1 MLKQGIGLLV
11 FCVSS
16 QVFSADIVVTT
27 PDDIVKADNVCSL
40 REAIEYVNKGMPEA
54 GYNGCGGK
62 DVSENIILSNIEYK
76 LNSQI
81 TISKSLNLRTRYD
94 SSPTEN
100 MLGRKNAVIK
110 MTVQDRIFT
119 IDRSLIAQPAEE
131 KDNLIKVSL
140 SEITLNGCDAAV
152 CKDQGGLIY
161 NKEIFSMELGQLLN
175 GKAREGGA
183 IYNAGAYEKDKILST
198 VSIQKSLLQGNKAEQ
213 GGVIYSEIPQYS
225 IAQSVIRDNEVSNSN
240 ATLFY
245 ARDGFDEE
253 TSKSLG
259 TFFGRGISNSTIFN
273 NSGYIIRVMDGM
285 TINNVTM
292 VLNKMGLILDAPFKQ
307 GVIANSILAKNGAE
321 DCKVINGG
329 SAEKISNNLYSVG
342 CEGQQSQAL
351 GNANLIASSA
361 AEGECDITSDGILC
375 PFKQAEGVIMGYFRP
390 RLLATYRTIVDSP
403 IVNKGPAFR
412 SGLLSCSGVVDQ
424 RGIVRS
430 TDPELCDRGAI
441 ELKVD
446 REASNNIGADIFY
459 GQTGKMSIA
468 DQLADGELISPSQ
481 CQVLFGDAPN
491 NQTWQSGCM
500 KIVQTNTSSKGT
512 TQINQEGEVTYVPNG
527 NWHGSDEFK
536 ILVVTTTTRFND
548 SSNPYIEIP
557 TKVVQSPENSFKDYK
572 VKTSGGSYGFG
583 GLWVLL
589 GLIALRRLKKQ

>member
-1 MLKQGIGLLV
+1 MLKQGLGLLI

-16 QVFSADIVVTT
+16 QVFCANIVVTT
-27 PDDIVKADNVCSL
+27 TEDVVKADNECSL
-40 REAIEYVNKGMPEA
+40 REAVEYVNRDMPEA

-62 DVSENIILSNIEYK
+62 EASENIILSNAEYK

-81 TISKSLNLRTRYD
+81 SISRSLNLRTQYD

-110 MTVQDRIFT
+110 MVGQDRIFN
-119 IDRSLIAQPAEE
+119 IDRSLVAQKPDE
-131 KDNLIKVSL
+131 KDNLIQVSL
-140 SEITLNGCDAAV
+140 FEITLNGCDAAV

-161 NKEIFSMELGQLLN
+161 NKEILSIELAQLLN

-183 IYNAGAYEKDKILST
+183 VYNAGAYEKDKVLST
-198 VSIQKSLLQGNKAEQ
+198 VSIQKSLLQGNKAQQ
-213 GGVIYSEIPQYS
+213 GAVIYSDIPQYS
-225 IAQSVIRDNEVSNSN
+225 IAQSIIRDNEVSGAN
-240 ATLFY
+240 AALFY
-245 ARDGFDEE
+245 ARDGFNEE

-273 NSGYIIRVMDGM
+273 NSGYIVRVMDGM

-292 VLNKMGLILDAPFKQ
+292 ILNKMGLILDAPFKQ
-307 GVIANSILAKNGAE
+307 AVIANSILAKNGTE
-321 DCKVINGG
+321 DCKVVNGG

-342 CEGQQSQAL
+342 CEGTQSQLL
-351 GNANLIASSA
+351 GNTNLIASTS
-361 AEGECDITSDGILC
+361 AEGQCDIASDGILC
-375 PFKQAEGVIMGYFRP
+375 PFKQAEGVVLGYFRP
-390 RLLATYRTIVDSP
+390 RLLATDRTIADSI
-403 IVNKGPAFR
+403 IVNKGPTLN
-412 SGLLSCSGVVDQ
+412 SGLLSCSGIDQ
-424 RGIVRS
+424 RGTVRS
-430 TDPELCDRGAI
+430 SNPELCDRGAI

-446 REASNNIGADIFY
+446 RQSTNNIGADIFY

-481 CQVLFGDAPN
+481 CQTLFGNAPN

-512 TQINQEGEVTYVPNG
+512 TRINQEGEVTYVPNG

-557 TKVVQSPENSFKDYK
+557 TKVVQSPENNFEDYK
-572 VKTSGGSYGFG
+572 VKTSGGGYGLG
-583 GLWVLL
+583 GLMVLL
-589 GLIALRRLKKQ
+589 GLIALRRLKK

>member
-1 MLKQGIGLLV
+1 MLKHGIGLFI

-27 PDDIVKADNVCSL
+27 TDDIVKADNACSL
-40 REAIEYVNKGMPEA
+40 REAIEYVNKGMPEV

-62 DVSENIILSNIEYK
+62 DASENIILSNAEYK

-81 TISKSLNLRTRYD
+81 NISRTLNLRARYD

-110 MTVQDRIFT
+110 MAGQDRIFN
-119 IDRSLIAQPAEE
+119 IDRSLVAHPPEE
-131 KDNLIKVSL
+131 KDNLIQVSL
-140 SEITLNGCDAAV
+140 FEITLNGCDAAV

-161 NKEIFSMELGQLLN
+161 NKEILSIELGQLLN

-183 IYNAGAYEKDKILST
+183 IYNAGRYEKDKILSS
-198 VSIQKSLLQGNKAEQ
+198 VSIQKSLLQGNKAQQ
-213 GGVIYSEIPQYS
+213 GGVVYSEIPQYT
-225 IAQSVIRDNEVSNSN
+225 IAQSVIRDNEASSSN
-240 ATLFY
+240 AALFY

-273 NSGYIIRVMDGM
+273 NSGYIVRVMDGM
-285 TINNVTM
+285 TINNITM
-292 VLNKMGLILDAPFKQ
+292 ILNKMGLILDAPFKQ
-307 GVIANSILAKNGAE
+307 GIIANSILAKNGLE

-329 SAEKISNNLYSVG
+329 SAEKISNNLYSAG
-342 CEGQQSQAL
+342 CEGSQSQVL
-351 GNANLIASSA
+351 GNTNLIASIA
-361 AEGECDITSDGILC
+361 VEGECDIASDGILC
-375 PFKQAEGVIMGYFRP
+375 PFKQAEGVLLGYFRP
-390 RLLATYRTIVDSP
+390 RLLATDRTIADSP
-403 IVNKGPAFR
+403 IVNKGPILN
-412 SGLLSCSGVVDQ
+412 SGLLSCSGVDQ
-424 RGIVRS
+424 RGTVRS
-430 TDPELCDRGAI
+430 ANPELCDRGAI

-446 REASNNIGADIFY
+446 RQSTNNIGADIFY

-481 CQVLFGDAPN
+481 CQVLFGNAPN
-491 NQTWQSGCM
+491 NQTWQAGCM
-500 KIVQTNTSSKGT
+500 KIVQTNTPSKGN

-557 TKVVQSPENSFKDYK
+557 TKVVQSPENNFQDYK

-583 GLWVLL
+583 GLMILL
-589 GLIALRRLKKQ
+589 GLIVLRRLKKQ

>member
-27 PDDIVKADNVCSL
+27 TDDIVKADNACSL
-40 REAIEYVNKGMPEA
+40 REAIEYINKGMPEA

-62 DVSENIILSNIEYK
+62 DASENIILSNTEYK

-81 TISKSLNLRTRYD
+81 NISKSLNLRTQYD

-110 MTVQDRIFT
+110 MVGQDRIFN
-119 IDRSLIAQPAEE
+119 IDRSLVDQNPEE
-131 KDNLIKVSL
+131 KDNLIQVSL
-140 SEITLNGCDAAV
+140 FEITLNGCDAVV

-161 NKEIFSMELGQLLN
+161 NKEILSIELGQLLN

-183 IYNAGAYEKDKILST
+183 IYNAGTYEKDKISSA
-198 VSIQKSLLQGNKAEQ
+198 VSIDKSLLQGNKAQQ

-225 IAQSVIRDNEVSNSN
+225 IKQSVIRDNEASASN
-240 ATLFY
+240 AALFY

-253 TSKSLG
+253 TSKTLG

-285 TINNVTM
+285 TINSVTM
-292 VLNKMGLILDAPFKQ
+292 ILNKMGLILDAPFKQ
-307 GVIANSILAKNGAE
+307 AFIANSILAKNGTE
-321 DCKVINGG
+321 DCKIINGG
-329 SAEKISNNLYSVG
+329 STEKISNNLYSVG
-342 CEGQQSQAL
+342 CEGTQSRAL
-351 GNANLIASSA
+351 GDTNLIASSSV
-361 AEGECDITSDGILC
+361 EGQCDIASDGILC
-375 PFKQAEGVIMGYFRP
+375 PFKQSEGIILGYFRP
-390 RLLATYRTIVDSP
+390 RLLATDRTIADSL
-403 IVNKGPAFR
+403 IVNKGPALN
-412 SGLLSCSGVVDQ
+412 SGLLSCSGLDQ
-424 RGIVRS
+424 RGTGRS
-430 TDPELCDRGAI
+430 ANPELCDRGAI

-446 REASNNIGADIFY
+446 RQSTSNIGADIFY

-481 CQVLFGDAPN
+481 CQDLFGSAPN
-491 NQTWQSGCM
+491 NQTWQAGCM

-512 TQINQEGEVTYVPNG
+512 TRISQDGEVTYIPNG

-557 TKVVQSPENSFKDYK
+557 TKVVQSPENNFQDYK
-572 VKTSGGSYGFG
+572 VKTSGGGYGFG
-583 GLWVLL
+583 GLMVLL
-589 GLIALRRLKKQ
+589 GLIVLRRLKKQ